1 MPGPRSGMK
10 PIRDGSECGGIVHAA
25 DATFIPQASERPNVI
40 LSAILSTN
48 VYKSLFDPLDAPGHA
63 ASPPTISQITTR
75 DAAFACLAAAM
86 GIDLSSVTRRAPC
99 STASASR

>member
-40 LSAILSTN
+40 LSAILSTRIRAVN
-48 VYKSLFDPLDAPGHA
+48 RTPMDLTKTHRRRGRFIDDKAIPGVVQHAP
-63 ASPPTISQITTR
+63 
-75 DAAFACLAAAM
+75 
-86 GIDLSSVTRRAPC
+86 
-99 STASASR
+99 